1 MFAKTDI
8 ERYFLEEKS
17 ESRVFLL
24 LGILAILAAILFF
37 LFGNNR
43 VFTGAAIPLLL
54 IGILLSV
61 VGFTVYRRS
70 DSDRM
75 RNVYAYDMNPSE
87 LKDKE
92 IPRMKTVMK
101 NFVIFRYTEIA
112 LALLGIGL
120 YVFFIRDITKDFWRG
135 FGLAL
140 AIMALITLTADYFAE
155 QRGKKY
161 LQGLEEFCGERR

>member
-101 NFVIFRYTEIA
+101 NFVIYRYTEIA

-161 LQGLEEFCGERR
+161 LQGLEEFCSEI

>member
-1 MFAKTDI
+1 MFVKTDI
-8 ERYFLEEKS
+8 ERYFSGEKS
-17 ESRVFLL
+17 ESRIFMLI
-24 LGILAILAAILFF
+24 GILAIIVAILFM

-43 VFTGAAIPLLL
+43 VFTGAAIPLVM

-61 VGFTVYRRS
+61 VGYTIYRRS
-70 DSDRM
+70 DSDRI

-92 IPRMKTVMK
+92 IPRMKTVMR
-101 NFVIFRYTEIA
+101 NFVIYRYAEIG
-112 LALLGIGL
+112 LAVLGIGL
-120 YVFFIRDITKDFWRG
+120 YVYFIRDFTKDFWRG

-155 QRGKKY
+155 KRGKQY
-161 LQGLEEFCGERR
+161 LQGLEEFCKEK

>member
-101 NFVIFRYTEIA
+101 NFVIYRYTEIA

-120 YVFFIRDITKDFWRG
+120 YVFFIPDITKDFWRG

-161 LQGLEEFCGERR
+161 LQGLEEFCSEI